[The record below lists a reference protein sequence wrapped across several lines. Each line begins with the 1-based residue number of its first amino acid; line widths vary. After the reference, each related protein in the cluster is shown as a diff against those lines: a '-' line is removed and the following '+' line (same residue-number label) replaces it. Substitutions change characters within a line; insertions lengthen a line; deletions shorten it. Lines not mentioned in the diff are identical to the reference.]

1 MFKVLLAFAY
11 YTRAIM
17 KGGVKMLTNIIKNPK
32 TKKVVGIVSVIIA
45 GLLAVDEAISE
56 QKRDEEIEDMK
67 KTISELK
74 KK

>member
-1 MFKVLLAFAY
+1 
-11 YTRAIM
+11 
-17 KGGVKMLTNIIKNPK
+17 MLKNIIKNPK

>member
-1 MFKVLLAFAY
+1 MFKVLLAFAD

-17 KGGVKMLTNIIKNPK
+17 KGGVNMLKNIIKNPK